1 LANPLVTLEGLVA
14 KLDTELNIMEIAEPI
29 ARKLMFKTFSLEKFG
44 KEIYGGVLDY
54 SYLIKDFPSVFHNFL
69 KKLEDDEF
77 TLQLKMNGSEQVEKN
92 TEKRINRI
100 VFSLILLAVSI
111 VTAGLI
117 ISLGFSTQ
125 AGLEIFES
133 YITALKVS
141 LFTFVAFFIGLVFSV
156 LRSK

>member
-1 LANPLVTLEGLVA
+1 
-14 KLDTELNIMEIAEPI
+14 
-29 ARKLMFKTFSLEKFG
+29 
-44 KEIYGGVLDY
+44 
-54 SYLIKDFPSVFHNFL
+54 
-69 KKLEDDEF
+69 
-77 TLQLKMNGSEQVEKN
+77 MNGSEQVEKN

-141 LFTFVAFFIGLVFSV
+141 LFTFVAVFIGLVFSV
-156 LRSK
+156 IRSK